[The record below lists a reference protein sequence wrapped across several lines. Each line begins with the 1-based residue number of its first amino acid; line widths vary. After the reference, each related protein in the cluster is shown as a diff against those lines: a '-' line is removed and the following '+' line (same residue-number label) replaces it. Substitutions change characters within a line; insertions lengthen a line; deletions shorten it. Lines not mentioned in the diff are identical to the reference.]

1 MTAPTA
7 PGATSRPV
15 TPEKLLGGA
24 QHRSDVAVLQW
35 LTRVRRADLA
45 HPWVKRVTA
54 PLLCAALGVPALRD
68 AADGIGRGV
77 PVVLALIAGYCL
89 PLLWRQQRPVLV
101 FALTSAVGVVG
112 LVMDVSTGSEAA
124 RIVALLNV
132 GRKVGPARLVVC
144 MAIAV
149 AQTSVGVVAR
159 AADQPGSSFLGTA
172 VLAIV
177 QAA

>member
-1 MTAPTA
+1 M
-7 PGATSRPV
+7 
-15 TPEKLLGGA
+15 
-24 QHRSDVAVLQW
+24 
-35 LTRVRRADLA
+35 RRADLA
-45 HPWVKRVTA
+45 HPWVKRVRA
-54 PLLCAALGVPALRD
+54 PLLCAALGVLALRD

-77 PVVLALIAGYCL
+77 PVVLALIAGYRL

-149 AQTSVGVVAR
+149 AQTSVGSSPAPPTSR
-159 AADQPGSSFLGTA
+159 AARSWGPRCWRSCRRPWWRPSPRRAWSAGS
-172 VLAIV
+172 
-177 QAA
+177 